1 MTLLWLKLFATP
13 PKQLVILECTQYP
26 SIEALSKTIATII
39 RVGQPIVLKWAEGV
53 TFSYSLLPPTTD
65 SLMKEFL
72 EGRVYWTD
80 VVFALMP
87 EYKSTIK
94 VGTLDI
100 PVIDVSPNPILRE
113 AAEWMKLGA
122 QK

>member
-1 MTLLWLKLFATP
+1 MVEIVCSP

-26 SIEALSKTIATII
+26 SIEALSKTMATII
-39 RVGQPIVLKWAEGV
+39 RAGQPLVLKWAEGV

-72 EGRVYWTD
+72 EGHIYWTD
-80 VVFALMP
+80 VVFAPMP

-100 PVIDVSPNPILRE
+100 PVIDVSPNPILRK
-113 AAEWMKLGA
+113 AAEWMKTGA
-122 QK
+122 QGSIAP

>member
-1 MTLLWLKLFATP
+1 MVEIVCSP

-39 RVGQPIVLKWAEGV
+39 RVRQPLVLKWAEGV

-72 EGRVYWTD
+72 EGRIYWTD

-100 PVIDVSPNPILRE
+100 PVIDVTPNPTLRE
-113 AAEWMKLGA
+113 ATKWMKARA
-122 QK
+122 QGSIAP